1 MLIVCSLACSRN
13 ALRYAII
20 CPSKVR
26 MLVWVRG
33 SREKPSREKPM
44 LVLQEDT
51 GVHSIDALAAAV
63 EPRRLVRVYRSQFIV

>member
-1 MLIVCSLACSRN
+1 MLTQCLAIRHHLSFNGSLADFTV
-13 ALRYAII
+13 L
-20 CPSKVR
+20 
-26 MLVWVRG
+26 WVRG

-63 EPRRLVRVYRSQFIV
+63 EPRRLVRVYRSQYIV